1 MSLFVT
7 FEGPEGSG
15 KSTQIARLAAR
26 LEQVGV
32 AYRLTREP
40 GGTPLGTRIRSV
52 VLLEAELEI
61 SPLSEFLLYSASRA
75 QLVQDVI
82 RPALSQGQV
91 VICDRYADSSAAYQG
106 AGRGLDPRFIADVT
120 WAATGGLRP
129 HITVLLDL
137 DPALGL
143 RRAAQRGQPD
153 RLERADLAFHQRVR
167 QGFLNIAAAESER
180 FVVLDA
186 KRPPDEL
193 EAEIWVAIGSTLA
206 AMGKLEGA
214 AY

>member
-15 KSTQIARLAAR
+15 KSTQIERLSAR
-26 LEQVGV
+26 LERAGV
-32 AYRLTREP
+32 VYQLTREP
-40 GGTPLGTRIRSV
+40 GGTPLGTRIRQV
-52 VLLEAELEI
+52 VLLEAELEV
-61 SPLSEFLLYSASRA
+61 SPLAEFLLYSASRA

-82 RPALSQGQV
+82 RPALLSGEV

-106 AGRGLDPRFIADVT
+106 AGRGLDPRFVADVT

-143 RRAAQRGQPD
+143 RRAAARGQPD
-153 RLERADLAFHQRVR
+153 RLERADLAFHVRVR
-167 QGFLNIAAAESER
+167 QGFLDIAAAEPER

-186 KRPPDEL
+186 ERTPDEL
-193 EAEIWVAIGSTLA
+193 EADIWVAIGSTLS